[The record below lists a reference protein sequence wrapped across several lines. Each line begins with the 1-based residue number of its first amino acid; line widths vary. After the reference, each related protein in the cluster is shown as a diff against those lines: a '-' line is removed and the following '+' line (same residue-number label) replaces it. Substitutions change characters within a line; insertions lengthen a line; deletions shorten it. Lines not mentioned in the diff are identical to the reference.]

1 MLPILLALAFIAL
14 ILIIVVAGQPNDF
27 AVSRQIK
34 IGAPAEQI
42 FPHVNELRKWEA
54 WNPWGNLDPNC
65 QMNYSGPPAGV
76 GASYSWSGNNK
87 IGAGRNTITGSQPNE
102 FVRFQL
108 EFLKPM
114 TATNTVNFTFQPDGR
129 DTIVTWSMSGK
140 RDCPG
145 KLFGLVLNFDKMCG
159 GQFEKGLA
167 QIKSLVETASRSVT
181 TA

>member
-14 ILIIVVAGQPNDF
+14 ILLTVVAGQSNEF

-34 IGAPAEQI
+34 ISAPAEQV
-42 FPHVNELRKWEA
+42 FPHINELRKWEA

-65 QMNYSGPPAGV
+65 KMNYSGPPAGV

-87 IGAGRNTITGSQPNE
+87 IGAGRNTITASQPNE

-114 TATNTVNFTFQPDGR
+114 TATNAADFTFQPAGR
-129 DTIVTWSMSGK
+129 DTIVTWTMSGK
-140 RDCPG
+140 RSFPG
-145 KLFGLVLNFDKMCG
+145 KLFGLVLDCDKMCG
-159 GQFEKGLA
+159 CQFEKGLA
-167 QIKSLVETASRSVT
+167 QIKSLVETGLT
-181 TA
+181 K